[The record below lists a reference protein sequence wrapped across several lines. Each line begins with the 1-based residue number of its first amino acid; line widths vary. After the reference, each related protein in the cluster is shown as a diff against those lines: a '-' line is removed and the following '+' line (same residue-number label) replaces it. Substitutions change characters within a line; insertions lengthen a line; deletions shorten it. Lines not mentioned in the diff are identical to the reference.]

1 VAALPGARISGS
13 LPPSIDAVTT
23 DSRAVRPGTLF
34 IALRGERTD
43 GHNFL
48 EEAIT
53 RGASLIVVETPPPPN
68 ITGPNPTITGPNPT
82 ITGPNPNVTGAN
94 PNVILSL
101 SKDAPRPQSRLGVAT
116 VAVADTRLAASALA
130 DAFYDHPSHDMTV
143 VGITG
148 TNGKTTTTHLVR
160 DMFEAA
166 GIPCAIVGTLG
177 GEFRGRRWP
186 LANTTPLAIDLHALL
201 AAQRDAGARAVA
213 MEVSSHALALGRV
226 DHVRFAAA
234 ALTNITRDHLDFH
247 GTLERYVAAKR
258 RLFDLAPRAV
268 LNADDPSGARFAA
281 ELPGSST
288 YALDA
293 PATLRAEDVV
303 LGGDGSTFRAGG
315 VEVSIALPGR
325 FNVRNALAAFGI
337 GRALGLSDAAIV
349 AGLAATRAVPGRME
363 RFGAFGIDAIV
374 DYAHT
379 PDALE
384 NVLRAARE
392 TTKRD
397 LIVVFGCGGDRD
409 AGKRTQ
415 MGEIAARLADRVIVT
430 SDNPRSEDP
439 LAIAREVANGYDR
452 TAIELDRRRAIRR
465 AIDEAHAG
473 DTVVVAGKGHE
484 TYQIVGDQTRPFDDR
499 DEVRIAFSKRAETV
513 RR

>member
-1 VAALPGARISGS
+1 MRETARLVATVPGARVAGS
-13 LPPSIDAVTT
+13 LPPSVDAIAT

-34 IALRGERTD
+34 IALHGERTD
-43 GHNFL
+43 GHNYIDD
-48 EEAIT
+48 AVA
-53 RGASLIVVETPPPPN
+53 RGATVVVVDEE
-68 ITGPNPTITGPNPT
+68 
-82 ITGPNPNVTGAN
+82 
-94 PNVILSL
+94 
-101 SKDAPRPQSRLGVAT
+101 KSRAWPGVAT
-116 VAVADTRLAASALA
+116 ITVPDTRIAASALA
-130 DAFYDHPSHDMTV
+130 DAFHDHPSHDLTV

-160 DMFEAA
+160 DLLETA
-166 GIPCAIVGTLG
+166 GIPCGVIGTLG
-177 GEFRGRRWP
+177 GAFRDRRWP
-186 LANTTPLAIDLHALL
+186 LSNTTPLALELHALL
-201 AAQRDAGARAVA
+201 AAQRDAGAKAVA
-213 MEVSSHALALGRV
+213 MEVSSHALALHRV
-226 DHVRFAAA
+226 DHVRFTAA

-247 GTLERYVAAKR
+247 GTPQRYIAAKR
-258 RLFDLAPRAV
+258 RLFDLSPQAV
-268 LNADDPSGARFAA
+268 LNADDPSGAQFAR
-281 ELPGSST
+281 ELGTALEANAGQIAPGGNVILSLSKDGQSPNRPIT
-288 YALDA
+288 YAIDA
-293 PATLRAEDVV
+293 EATIRAEDLV
-303 LGGDGSTFRAGG
+303 LDGDGSSFRVGG
-315 VEVSIALPGR
+315 TRVRIALPGR

-337 GRALGLSDAAIV
+337 GRALGIDDATIAR
-349 AGLAATRAVPGRME
+349 GLAATRAVPGRME
-363 RFGAFGIDAIV
+363 RIGAFGIDAIV

-409 AGKRTQ
+409 PGKRTQ

-439 LAIAREVANGYDR
+439 MSIAKAVANGYDR
-452 TAIELDRRRAIRR
+452 TDIELDRRRAIRR
-465 AIDEAHAG
+465 AIDEAQAG